1 MAKNIASEVKR
12 NGESWR
18 EKSGPVQKQIEREF
32 PRGRGQVADHAGSGG
47 YLQQRRGGDDG

>member
-18 EKSGPVQKQIEREF
+18 SKSGPVQKQIERAF
-32 PRGRGQVADHAGSGG
+32 PAGKGQPDDHPVHGG
-47 YLQQRRGGDDG
+47 YLQRRGGDDC